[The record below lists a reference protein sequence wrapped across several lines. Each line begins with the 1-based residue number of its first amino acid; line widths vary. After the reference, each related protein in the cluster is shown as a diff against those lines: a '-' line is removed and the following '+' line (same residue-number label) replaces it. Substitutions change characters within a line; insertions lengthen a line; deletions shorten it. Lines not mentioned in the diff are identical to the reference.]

1 MSKQPVIRLHA
12 KSGGNGSPPP
22 PLAGLRFAT
31 YARKSNE
38 DDRNEDNRST
48 GRQVE
53 QARRYVEQRGGEVVP
68 DHVYVDD
75 AVSGAEFR
83 ARPGLLRFLDALR
96 NGRPFTA
103 LVMSEQSRLGREQIE
118 TGYLLKQ
125 IRDAGVRV
133 FYYLTDDEAKL
144 DTALDKMMSSLTS
157 FAGEIEREKAR
168 SRSRDASERRARQ
181 GHVAGGRCF
190 GYENVRMKG
199 DRPAEPG
206 ESHDYVLRRV
216 TEDEAA
222 IVRGIF
228 RAYADTV
235 GMVRIAKALNGDPQ
249 QADVSR
255 KYFGGQRVPPPRGR
269 ADGWSATLIREMLWR
284 PLYRGE
290 VVWGKVTHVDRDGRA
305 KVPVKR
311 DEREWLRVPAEDL
324 RIIDEA
330 LWAEVHDRLKVQ
342 AGIFL
347 RDHRGKLWGRPDR
360 RKEGRY
366 LLSGLAKCS
375 ECGGRISVLG
385 GVPRV
390 YGCPTAGWKGVCT
403 NGLTTRVVRADA
415 AVLATL
421 EREALTPA
429 VFARAVEHAIRL
441 VREDL
446 AREPN
451 RVEALERERAT
462 LGRKIE
468 RLVAAIGDGRGP
480 KSLVTEIE
488 KAEARVA
495 EIEAERV
502 RLTAGPALAACDL
515 ARLEAEAATHL
526 RRFAALLKGEVPLA
540 RQLLKKL
547 LVDRLTF
554 TPVAFAKG
562 KRTYAFSGELTYG
575 AVIRELISVKNPR

>member
-1 MSKQPVIRLHA
+1 MRTQTGKRLYA
-12 KSGGNGSPPP
+12 KSGGQGSPPP
-22 PLAGLRFAT
+22 PLAGLKFAV

-38 DDRNEDNRST
+38 DARTEDHKST
-48 GRQVE
+48 ARQIE
-53 QARRYVEQRGGEVVP
+53 NARRFVETRGGEVLAEHIYI
-68 DHVYVDD
+68 DEEI
-75 AVSGAEFR
+75 SGAEFR
-83 ARPGLLRFLDALR
+83 NRKGLLRLLTAVE
-96 NGRPFTA
+96 NGRPFTG
-103 LVMSEQSRLGREQIE
+103 LVMMERSRLGREQIE
-118 TGYLLKQ
+118 TQWTLKK
-125 IRDAGVRV
+125 ITDSGTRV
-133 FYYLTDDEAKL
+133 FYYQTDEEARL
-144 DTALDKMMSSLTS
+144 DSALDKVMSSLNS
-157 FAGEIEREKAR
+157 FADEMEREKAR
-168 SRSRDASERRARQ
+168 LRCREAALRKARS

-190 GYENVRMKG
+190 GYQNVAMKG
-199 DRPAEPG
+199 DRPAAPG
-206 ESHDYVLRRV
+206 EKHDYVLRRV
-216 TEDEAA
+216 TEDEAE

-228 RAYADTV
+228 RAYAAEV

-255 KYFGGQRVPPPRGR
+255 TYFGGRKVPPPRGR

-290 VVWGKVTHVDRDGRA
+290 VVWGRVTHVDRDGRA
-305 KVPVKR
+305 GVPVKR

-324 RIIDEA
+324 RIIAPA

-390 YGCPTAGWKGVCT
+390 YGCPTAGWKGTCG
-403 NGLTTRVVRADA
+403 NRLTTRVEPADT
-415 AVLATL
+415 AVLAAL

-429 VFARAVEHAIRL
+429 VFARAVEHAVRQ

-451 RVEALERERAT
+451 RIEAVERERAT

-480 KSLVTEIE
+480 RSLVAEIE

-495 EIEAERV
+495 EMEAELL

-515 ARLEAEAATHL
+515 ARLEAEAAAHL

-547 LVDRLTF
+547 FVDRLTF
-554 TPVAFAKG
+554 TPVACGKG
-562 KRTYAFSGELTYG
+562 KRTYAFSGELTYR